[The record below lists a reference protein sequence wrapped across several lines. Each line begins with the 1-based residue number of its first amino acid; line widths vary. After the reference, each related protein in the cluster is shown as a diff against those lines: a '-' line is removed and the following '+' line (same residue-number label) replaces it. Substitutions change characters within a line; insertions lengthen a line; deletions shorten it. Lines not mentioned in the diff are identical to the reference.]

1 MPAPPSP
8 KRRKKRGPGRPPRS
22 DSRNTRQE
30 ILTAAEKLFAVHGY
44 HGTSL
49 RQIAKNSHVD
59 LATIKYHYTDKGA
72 LYDETFVAGHQRI
85 AERFMPQIGA
95 LADIQSREDLEGV
108 LRTLAELSARLV
120 SEDEVFIRML
130 FYRTLEG
137 IEYSDEIAELYFT
150 DITHK
155 IREAL
160 QGPIDRKLIREIDA
174 DAFAMLIFVS
184 IPAMSLTAEAYRK
197 LNREAA
203 QNRAL
208 SPEGVK
214 MLAKELMSTIVL
226 AQDAPSDSVAALG

>member
-1 MPAPPSP
+1 MSVPPSP
-8 KRRKKRGPGRPPRS
+8 RRRKKRGPGRPPRS
-22 DSRNTRQE
+22 ESRNTRHE

-72 LYDETFVAGHQRI
+72 LYDEAFVRGHQRI
-85 AERFMPQIGA
+85 AERFMPEIEA
-95 LADIQSREDLEGV
+95 LGNIQSREDLESV
-108 LRTLAELSARLV
+108 LRTLAEHSVRLI
-120 SEDEVFIRML
+120 SDDEAFIRML
-130 FYRTLEG
+130 FYRALEG

-160 QGPIDRKLIREIDA
+160 HGPIDRKLIREIDA
-174 DAFAMLIFVS
+174 DAFAMLLFVS

-197 LNREAA
+197 LNNEAA

-208 SPEGVK
+208 SPEGVE
-214 MLAKELMSTIVL
+214 MLAKELMGTVTL
-226 AQDAPSDSVAALG
+226 VQDAPSDNVVALG